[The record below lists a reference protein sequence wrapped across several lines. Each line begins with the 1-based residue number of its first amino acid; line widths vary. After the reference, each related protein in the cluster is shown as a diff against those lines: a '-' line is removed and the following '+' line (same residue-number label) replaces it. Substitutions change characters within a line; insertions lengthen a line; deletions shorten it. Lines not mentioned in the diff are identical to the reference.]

1 MPGQGSGGNVISAI
15 CSFFIQGLGQLVK
28 GRLLMALVQ
37 FLLAGALWLILMGWI
52 IHIWSI
58 IDAAKFDP
66 AQ

>member
-1 MPGQGSGGNVISAI
+1 
-15 CSFFIQGLGQLVK
+15 
-28 GRLLMALVQ
+28 MALVQ

-58 IDAAKFDP
+58 IYAAKFDP